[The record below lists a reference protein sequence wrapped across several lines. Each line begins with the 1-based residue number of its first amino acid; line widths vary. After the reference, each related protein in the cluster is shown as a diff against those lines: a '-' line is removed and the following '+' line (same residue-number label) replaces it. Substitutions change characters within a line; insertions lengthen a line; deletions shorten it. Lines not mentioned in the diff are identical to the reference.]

1 MEIVLQ
7 LLFAGISL
15 LGMALLVI
23 FFLEFKEDTV
33 PHPHYRAPIKRANP
47 GRFR

>member
-15 LGMALLVI
+15 LGIALLVI
-23 FFLEFKEDTV
+23 FVIEFREDTIV
-33 PHPHYRAPIKRANP
+33 HPHYRAPIKRANP